1 MLRKATSMLNIAF
14 WFEFRRRADAL
25 VWLALVNPPVLLLYA
40 LTSDSPRPAL
50 EIWLIGLGAT
60 FLVCLTG
67 ALMIYFST
75 TNAIQRGV
83 SFVRREKFLM
93 DLAAR
98 GPRMRKIEPRQDTQ
112 PAPRIEPPFDA
123 APKAG

>member
-1 MLRKATSMLNIAF
+1 MLNVAF

-25 VWLALVNPPVLLLYA
+25 IWLALINPPVLLLYA
-40 LTSDSPRPAL
+40 LTADSPRPVL

-60 FLVCLTG
+60 FLVCMAG

-75 TNAIQRGV
+75 TKAIRRGV
-83 SFVRREKFLM
+83 RFVRREKFLM

-98 GPRMRKIEPRQDTQ
+98 GPRMRKVEPRREARPDARIEPR
-112 PAPRIEPPFDA
+112 FDA